1 MTDPNQDSS
10 NHESSMVVSPPAEEI
25 TPTPTQTDAIR
36 QETAALIDAIRKRA
50 LAEIQTAG
58 DLTRETYLNAVRQA
72 REAVE
77 QTKLIEPD
85 RIEQSIHQIQQEAE
99 HNWQSVVKEVED
111 FGQRLSEAAKAAWE
125 KLIPPQDH

>member
-25 TPTPTQTDAIR
+25 NPTPTQTEAIR

-58 DLTRETYLNAVRQA
+58 NLTRETYLNAVRQT

-111 FGQRLSEAAKAAWE
+111 FGHRLSEAAKAAWE

>member
-10 NHESSMVVSPPAEEI
+10 MIISSPAEEI
-25 TPTPTQTDAIR
+25 NPTPTQTEEIR

-50 LAEIQTAG
+50 LAEIQAAG

-72 REAVE
+72 KDSIE
-77 QTKLIEPD
+77 QTKLIEPE
-85 RIEQSIHQIQQEAE
+85 RIEQSIHQIQQDAE
-99 HNWQSVVKEVED
+99 QNWLSVSKEMED

-125 KLIPPQDH
+125 KLVPPDH